1 MRAFARH
8 GAAVLSSD
16 DVVHRLIA
24 ADGDV
29 RAALEDRFG
38 TTDRGRIADVVFD
51 DADELAWL
59 ERLLHPHVRREY
71 RTWLDS
77 VDNDVAVVEVP
88 LLYETGA
95 EELFDA
101 VVVVTAPEKLR
112 RARASVDVDRRSA
125 RLISDDEK
133 VGRADFTYVN
143 DGSLDDLDAFVRS
156 VLERVR
162 R

>member
-133 VGRADFTYVN
+133 VGRADFAYVN

>member
-1 MRAFARH
+1 M
-8 GAAVLSSD
+8 AVLSSD

>member
-1 MRAFARH
+1 LRAFARH